1 MAANSKLLVRKLP
14 QLLKKE
20 EKSDL
25 LKQFGATS
33 VDVLPPKG
41 HMVGVDLASLAE
53 LALTY
58 VLDTASHSMSN
69 RIWHIYRGVQN
80 CKFQELPMFCVHEQ
94 V

>member
-41 HMVGVDLASLAE
+41 HMVGVDLASLTE
-53 LALTY
+53 LALT
-58 VLDTASHSMSN
+58 
-69 RIWHIYRGVQN
+69 
-80 CKFQELPMFCVHEQ
+80 
-94 V
+94 